1 MSNRK
6 LPFGYHLEN
15 GKINIQEQEAQLVE
29 CIFRWYCDGESLK
42 TVTER
47 LSHQAVPFAEGRCWN
62 KNIVARI
69 LADERYLGTCG
80 YPAIIESETFL
91 KAAGARGQ
99 KAKAAVR
106 TDNQRLLERLCHGTV
121 SADLEHQVTDL
132 LRRLAE
138 QPERIQVPEKET
150 EDSCK
155 KLQAGVK
162 AVLEQQPINEIQAEQ
177 AIYHLAEARYAAIND
192 QEYET
197 ERLRHL
203 IDGFKCTMKPSVELL
218 RNILAEVVIEHGSVR
233 LILKNGQS
241 IGEDDLR

>member
-1 MSNRK
+1 M
-6 LPFGYHLEN
+6 EN
-15 GKINIQEQEAQLVE
+15 GEINIQEQEAQLVE
-29 CIFRWYCDGESLK
+29 CIFQWYCDGESLK
-42 TVTER
+42 AVTER
-47 LSHQAVPFAEGRCWN
+47 LSRQTVPFAEGRCWN

-69 LADERYLGTCG
+69 LADERYLGTCE
-80 YPAIIESETFL
+80 YPEIIGSETFL
-91 KAAGARGQ
+91 KAAGARNK

-106 TDNQRLLERLCHGTV
+106 TDNQRLLEQLCHGTL

-138 QPERIQVPEKET
+138 QPERIRVPEKEQA
-150 EDSCK
+150 DSCK

-162 AVLEQQPINEIQAEQ
+162 AVLEQQPINEIQAERT
-177 AIYHLAEARYAAIND
+177 IYRLAEARYTAVND

-203 IDGFKCTMKPSVELL
+203 IDGFKYTMEPSVELL
-218 RNILAEVVIEHGSVR
+218 RNILAEVVIEHGAAR

>member
-15 GKINIQEQEAQLVE
+15 GEINVQEQEAQLVE
-29 CIFRWYCDGESLK
+29 CIFQWYCDGESLK
-42 TVTER
+42 AVTER
-47 LSHQAVPFAEGRCWN
+47 LSRQTVPFAEGRCWN

-69 LADERYLGTCG
+69 LADGRYLGTCE
-80 YPAIIESETFL
+80 YPEIIESETFL
-91 KAAGARGQ
+91 KAAGARKQ
-99 KAKAAVR
+99 KVKVAVK
-106 TDNQRLLERLCHGTV
+106 TDNQRLLERLCHRTV
-121 SADLEHQVTDL
+121 SSDLEHQVTDL

-138 QPERIQVPEKET
+138 QPERIRVPEKEA

-155 KLQAGVK
+155 KMQAVVK
-162 AVLEQQPINEIQAEQ
+162 EVLEQQPIDEVQAEQ
-177 AIYHLAEARYAAIND
+177 AIYRLAEARYAAINN

-203 IDGFKCTMKPSVELL
+203 IDGFKYTTEPSMELL
-218 RNILAEVVIEHGSVR
+218 RNILAEVVIKHGAVR